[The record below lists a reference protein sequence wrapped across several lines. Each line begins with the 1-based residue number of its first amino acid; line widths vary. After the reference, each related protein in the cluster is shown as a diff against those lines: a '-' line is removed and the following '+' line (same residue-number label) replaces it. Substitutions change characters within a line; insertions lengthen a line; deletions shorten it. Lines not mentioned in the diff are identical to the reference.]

1 MGEYSKIEWCDHT
14 FNPWIGCQKVSP
26 GCDHC
31 YAEAMMDH
39 RYKKVQWG
47 PHGERKRTSE
57 QYWKKPIQWNAQA
70 RTFRKEN
77 GHRPRVFCASLADVF
92 DNQVAS
98 SWRNDLFALIRKC
111 NKLNW
116 LVLTKRPENI
126 EKMLP
131 SDWGD
136 GYSNVWLGTTAED
149 QTRFDFRWKRL
160 KSRP

>member
-1 MGEYSKIEWCDHT
+1 MGENSKIEWCDHT
-14 FNPWIGCQKVSP
+14 SIHGLAVKKSRRDV
-26 GCDHC
+26 

-39 RYKKVQWG
+39 RYQKVQWG
-47 PHGERKRTSE
+47 PHGERKRTTE
-57 QYWKKPIQWNAQA
+57 QNWKKPIQWNAQA

-92 DNQVAS
+92 DNQVES

-111 NKLNW
+111 NELDW

-131 SDWGD
+131 SDWHD
-136 GYSNVWLGTTAED
+136 G
-149 QTRFDFRWKRL
+149 
-160 KSRP
+160 